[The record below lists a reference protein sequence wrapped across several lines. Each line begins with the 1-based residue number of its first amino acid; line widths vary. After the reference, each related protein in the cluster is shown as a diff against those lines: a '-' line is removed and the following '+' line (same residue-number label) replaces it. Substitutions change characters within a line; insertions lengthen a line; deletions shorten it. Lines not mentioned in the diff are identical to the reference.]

1 MCCRGMTSSKERAE
15 RGEIGGIVN
24 READLQSPFGVT
36 FGVTFGFTV
45 GCRRRLRPEAV
56 GAMGERFLSDKLN
69 AARTSE
75 FRRLLPV
82 YKGNNLQAGRST
94 WVQWRHDASASVLM
108 GPLVRRALRLPS
120 TRLILLFSVLTT
132 LHNYHS
138 FLSLTRPST
147 YILSNILSYRRR
159 YTQLL

>member
-1 MCCRGMTSSKERAE
+1 MRALQARLPGCQAPCGFVKYKKAVMCCRGMTSGKERAE

-36 FGVTFGFTV
+36 FGFTV
-45 GCRRRLRPEAV
+45 GCRWRLRPEAV

-132 LHNYHS
+132 LHKLP
-138 FLSLTRPST
+138 FLP
-147 YILSNILSYRRR
+147 
-159 YTQLL
+159 LLN

>member
-36 FGVTFGFTV
+36 FGFTV

-69 AARTSE
+69 AARISE

-108 GPLVRRALRLPS
+108 GPPVHRALRLPS

-147 YILSNILSYRRR
+147 YILNNILSYRRR
-159 YTQLL
+159 YTPLL